1 VCVIRSPSS
10 SLSLPRTSRFWSS
23 FCQLGWEADED
34 APSDQWPY
42 QPVLPVLESW
52 LVSSS
57 LEESELALENCD
69 MRESWYK
76 FSKVNAP

>member
-1 VCVIRSPSS
+1 
-10 SLSLPRTSRFWSS
+10 
-23 FCQLGWEADED
+23 LGWEADED